1 MKIGKQQYFFVLLFS
16 VLLQGSNAAAQ
27 STSGST
33 NSDIQYQAN
42 LVHFGDVVDVDVVG
56 SFEFDWRG
64 SLTPEGFLD
73 GLEKLGDQVYA
84 LCRSEADLAKEIENG
99 YRKILRDPKVVV
111 KIVDRSNR
119 AMAVLEGA
127 VKNPQRFQIRRP
139 VRLNELFAFSGGITD
154 RASGEIVIFRP
165 QGVSC
170 AKRIEKAGGEFV
182 NARQGNGPLTLNIRI
197 SDLLSGKSEANPQ
210 ILSGDIVTVLEAA
223 PIYVMGGVGSPRQI
237 NSRSRI
243 TLTRAIDSAGGLAKN
258 AREEEVTVYRRE
270 AEKTHIIEANLK
282 EIRAQRAEDI
292 VLKAF
297 DIVEVGQ
304 KGREKRKFPPILNTV
319 ASDGPRSV
327 SLPVRIID

>member
-1 MKIGKQQYFFVLLFS
+1 MKIGRQQYLFVLFFFS
-16 VLLQGSNAAAQ
+16 VLLPGYNTAAQ
-27 STSGST
+27 STPST
-33 NSDIQYQAN
+33 SNSDVQYQAN
-42 LVHFGDVVDVDVVG
+42 LVHFGDIVDVDVVG

-64 SLTPEGFLD
+64 GLTPEGFLD

-84 LCRSEADLAKEIENG
+84 LCRNEADLAREIENG

-170 AKRIEKAGGEFV
+170 AKRPEKAGGEFV
-182 NARQGNGPLTLNIRI
+182 NARQGNGSLTLNIRI
-197 SDLLSGKSEANPQ
+197 SDLLSGKPDANPQ

-237 NSRSRI
+237 YSRSKI
-243 TLTRAIDSAGGLAKN
+243 TLSRAIDSAGGLAKN
-258 AREEEVTVYRRE
+258 AVEEQVTVFRRD
-270 AEKTHIIEANLK
+270 AENTHIIEANLK

-304 KGREKRKFPPILNTV
+304 KGRPKRKFPPVLNT
-319 ASDGPRSV
+319 ADGTRPV